1 MSSIYSNCKKSYGFI
16 QHFAEKIFD
25 DEIAELLRDDLFSFG
40 IDRNDYDFSMTQD
53 YDVDDLIYDEE
64 AICDLLKSNACKTL

>member
-1 MSSIYSNCKKSYGFI
+1 MSLIDSNCKKSYGFI
-16 QHFAEKIFD
+16 QHFAEKMFD

-40 IDRNDYDFSMTQD
+40 IDKNDYDFSITQD

-64 AICDLLKSNACKTL
+64 ALSDLLKYNDCQTL